1 MMCDS
6 PEELRE
12 AAQWAGKGTKSR
24 QDLMDKLQGMY
35 KPPEYSD
42 LFLNKICALV
52 FWDLSE
58 VCDLE

>member
-24 QDLMDKLQGMY
+24 QDLMDKLQGMS
-35 KPPEYSD
+35 KLSV
-42 LFLNKICALV
+42 ALLRQFKMKGFV
-52 FWDLSE
+52 QP
-58 VCDLE
+58 